1 MEAVFQ
7 NFKHTLTR
15 NYVLLYVNE
24 RKRLFRAPARYNTI
38 DKESWVKF
46 VKEILFKKFQVGL
59 SNSSIN
65 TIFMFMTLFVM
76 CLSIVYL
83 VMLG

>member
-1 MEAVFQ
+1 M
-7 NFKHTLTR
+7 R
-15 NYVLLYVNE
+15 NYILPHINDC
-24 RKRLFRAPARYNTI
+24 KRLFKPSAQYNTI

-46 VKEILFKKFQVGL
+46 VKEILFKKFQVDL

>member
-1 MEAVFQ
+1 M
-7 NFKHTLTR
+7 R
-15 NYVLLYVNE
+15 NYILPHVND
-24 RKRLFRAPARYNTI
+24 RKRLFKPSAQYNTI

-46 VKEILFKKFQVGL
+46 VKEILFKRFQVGL

>member
-1 MEAVFQ
+1 M
-7 NFKHTLTR
+7 R
-15 NYVLLYVNE
+15 NYILPHVND
-24 RKRLFRAPARYNTI
+24 RKRLFKPSARYNTI

-46 VKEILFKKFQVGL
+46 VKEILSKKFQVGV

-65 TIFMFMTLFVM
+65 IIFMFMTLFVM

>member
-24 RKRLFRAPARYNTI
+24 RKRLFKPSAWYSTI

-46 VKEILFKKFQVGL
+46 LKDMLSEKFQVSAYNL
-59 SNSSIN
+59 SIN
-65 TIFMFMTLFVM
+65 NIFMFMT
-76 CLSIVYL
+76 
-83 VMLG
+83 